1 MQKQHNRTRIMR
13 IYERF
18 GVMIE
23 SGEKTIE
30 IRVGYSSMKKIK
42 AGDTIRFLVGKRSC
56 DRRVVRVSIY
66 ASFDEMMKHEDPHKI
81 NPYKSSK
88 DQLDEIKKIFPPD
101 KERLGVLVFE
111 LA

>member
-1 MQKQHNRTRIMR
+1 MR

-30 IRVGYSSMKKIK
+30 IRVGYGSMKKIK
-42 AGDTIRFLVGKRSC
+42 AGDTIRFLVGNRSC
-56 DRRVVRVSIY
+56 DRRVVRVSNY
-66 ASFDEMMKHEDPHKI
+66 ASFDDMMKREDPRKI
-81 NPYKSSK
+81 NPHKSAK
-88 DQLDEIKKIFPPD
+88 EQLDEIKKIFPPD